1 MFPRNSKILIC
12 DDSPISR
19 ELAKRILGEDGFMYL
34 EDASSAQEVVDVLS
48 NNKADPYDLLLL
60 DIVMPGM
67 SGTDLVKVIR
77 KSKSNYKD
85 LCIIMISSEAEKQVV
100 LKALVNGANEYLL
113 KPVDRESLEKK
124 METVWNKL
132 TETQR
137 SEINQRAEQRNDLNP
152 LDMH

>member
-19 ELAKRILGEDGFMYL
+19 ELATRILGEDGFMYL
-34 EDASSAQEVVDVLS
+34 EDVSSAQEVVDVLS
-48 NNKADPYDLLLL
+48 KNKADPYDLLLL

-77 KSKSNYKD
+77 MSQSNYKD
-85 LCIIMISSEAEKQVV
+85 LCIIMISSEAEKKVV

-113 KPVDRESLEKK
+113 KPVDRESLTKK